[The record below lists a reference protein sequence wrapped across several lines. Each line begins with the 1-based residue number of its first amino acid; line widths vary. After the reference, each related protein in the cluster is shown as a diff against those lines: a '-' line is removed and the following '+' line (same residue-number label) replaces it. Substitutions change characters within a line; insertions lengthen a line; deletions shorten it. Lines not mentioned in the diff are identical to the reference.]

1 MYICSYT
8 DLLKTFCDLVVTT
21 KNFNQNK
28 LVLQWNI
35 DEKHV
40 KICVENIV
48 EFCYK
53 FRRIRT

>member
-8 DLLKTFCDLVVTT
+8 DLPKTFCDLAVTT

>member
-8 DLLKTFCDLVVTT
+8 DLPKTFCDLVVTT

>member
-1 MYICSYT
+1 MYIYSYT
-8 DLLKTFCDLVVTT
+8 DSPKTFCDLAVTT

-28 LVLQWNI
+28 LALQWNI

-48 EFCYK
+48 EFC
-53 FRRIRT
+53 